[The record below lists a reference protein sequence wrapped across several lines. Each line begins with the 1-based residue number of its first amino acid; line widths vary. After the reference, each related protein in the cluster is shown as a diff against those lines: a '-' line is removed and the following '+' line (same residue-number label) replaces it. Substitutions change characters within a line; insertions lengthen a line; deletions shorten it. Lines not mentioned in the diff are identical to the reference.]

1 MPGNRPH
8 ISICIPAYKRTE
20 FLKRLLDSITIQKF
34 RDFEV
39 IISDD
44 SPANEVENMA
54 NDFRA
59 RLPALIYHR
68 NPIPLGTPENWNE
81 AIRQARGKWIK
92 IMHDDDWFNG
102 VDSLANFAEASREGG
117 EKFIFSSYF
126 DVYLSGN
133 KSKRIIPPAFRFRML
148 KKEPAILVSK
158 NIIGPPSVIMC
169 RNDGNHQYDARL
181 KWLVD
186 IDMYIRRLQ
195 QDKIVYLPE
204 PLINVGIG
212 ADQVTSSV
220 HGVPEVEVPEHFY
233 FLEKHGIKT
242 LKNILVY
249 DAWWRFIRNF
259 KLLSPT
265 VIENYGYK
273 SPIHPVISSMISW
286 QKKISTVLLRNGVF
300 SKSFMFLHFITH
312 KNRIRE

>member
-1 MPGNRPH
+1 MPGDRPY

-44 SPANEVENMA
+44 SPGDEVKNMA
-54 NDFRA
+54 DLFSEH
-59 RLPALIYHR
+59 LPDIIYHR
-68 NPIPLGTPENWNE
+68 NRVPLGTPANWNE
-81 AIRQARGKWIK
+81 SISHARGEWIK

-102 VDSLANFAEASREGG
+102 ADSLAKFAESARKAGD
-117 EKFIFSSYF
+117 KFIFSSYF
-126 DVYLSGN
+126 DVFLSGN

-148 KKEPAILVSK
+148 QKEPAILISK
-158 NIIGPPSVIMC
+158 NIIGPPSVVMC
-169 RNDGNHQYDARL
+169 RNDGNHLYDAQL

-195 QDKIVYLPE
+195 HDKIVYLPE

-212 ADQVTSSV
+212 QDQVTSFV

-233 FLEKHGIKT
+233 FLEKHGIAN
-242 LKNILVY
+242 LKNILIY

-259 KLLSPT
+259 KLFSQA

-273 SPIHPVISSMISW
+273 SSIHPVLLSMVSW
-286 QKKISTVLLRNGVF
+286 QRKIPPALLRNGFF
-300 SKSFMFLHFITH
+300 SKTVMFLHFITH
-312 KNRIRE
+312 KKQVSE